1 MMSGEGADGFDET
14 RAYRVLASGTE
25 VAQYRITEKLGAG
38 GMGEV
43 YLADDTRLNRKVALK
58 FLLPQYTSD
67 EEIKARFI
75 REAQAAASLSHPAI
89 ITVHEVSEF
98 EGRPFMA
105 MEYVEGK
112 SLREVIDEKPAS
124 FMTILDLAM
133 QIGEGLG
140 RAHEA
145 DIIHRDIK
153 PQNIL
158 IGPDGRPKITDF
170 GLAKVKDSPE
180 LTRAGTTFGTI
191 AYMSPEQARGLEVD
205 RRADIFSFG
214 VVLYELITG
223 RRPFEGDNE
232 PSIINAIVNQIP
244 EPLERFKSGV
254 PEGLQAIVEKA
265 LAKDRDERYQHVDDI
280 VADLRRERKRIELT
294 ETTELFRAEVEQ
306 GGRRR
311 LLQIVIPLAAIAVL
325 VALFFILE
333 PFRVEM
339 GPQEAAL
346 ARENTLAIMYFD
358 NLADPADEGRL
369 GEIITD
375 LLITDLSGSEYINV
389 ISSQRLYDI
398 LEILGRE
405 DTRKIDRSVA
415 TEVATRAGAKWM
427 LMGSIL
433 STEPEIILTLQ
444 LVEVESGTVLASK
457 RIAGADGESVFSI
470 VDRLTVEIKD
480 DLALPV
486 SADGEE
492 DTEVSAV
499 TTSSPEAYRN
509 FIEGVRYFRKLYT
522 AEARESYHKAIE
534 YDSTFAS
541 AYYWLALASD
551 GSERAEAISRA
562 MELLDHAGEKERY
575 YIRSLYAI
583 TFGDTDRGVAELEAL
598 IKRYPQ
604 ERTAYHLLGTYMRTI
619 YRDPER
625 AIRYLERAIEI
636 DPLFKQSYNVMAY
649 TYNDMGMLEKS
660 IWAINK
666 YIELA
671 PDEANPHDTKGDLY
685 AANGAIDKAIESY
698 QKALEI
704 KPDFYYSLFKLGH
717 MYVFK
722 RKYDLAD
729 SCYRELSSSN
739 SKDWRA
745 GGRLALVLVP
755 LYQGK
760 FAEALRI
767 LDNGL
772 AADEMDRVGGANMG
786 AKLLAKSRVLLYLGE
801 YEEAIECGLPAIE
814 EVREALPGE
823 PTRELPYKAFL
834 YAASGR
840 FAEADAVLEEI
851 GKITEVS
858 PLYKV
863 IYLYAAGAV
872 ELVRENPEKSVEL
885 LETATEGLAQLP
897 FEARYLLG
905 LAYLEAG
912 RLGDA
917 VDELEASLDDY
928 GDERLNSSP
937 VRSVLVYY
945 QLGRAYEGSGW
956 TNKAIAAYEEF
967 LEIWK
972 NADPGLRDVEDA
984 RERLAN
990 LKGRA

>member
-1 MMSGEGADGFDET
+1 MISGEGENGFDET
-14 RAYRVLASGTE
+14 RAYRVLSAGTE
-25 VAQYRITEKLGAG
+25 ISQYRISEKLGAG

-98 EGRPFMA
+98 QGRPFMA

-112 SLREVIDEKPAS
+112 SLREVIDKKRSS
-124 FMTILDLAM
+124 FMAILDLAM

-145 DIIHRDIK
+145 GIIHRDIK

-158 IGPDGRPKITDF
+158 IGLDGRPKITDF

-180 LTRAGTTFGTI
+180 ITKAGTTFGTI
-191 AYMSPEQARGLEVD
+191 AYMSPEQAKGIEVD

-214 VVLYELITG
+214 VVLYELVAG
-223 RRPFEGDNE
+223 QRPFKGDNE

-265 LAKDRDERYQHVDDI
+265 LAKDPDERYQHVDDI

-294 ETTELFRAEVEQ
+294 ETTEMFRAPQ
-306 GGRRR
+306 PPPGKRN
-311 LLQIVIPLAAIAVL
+311 LLKIVIPLAAIAVL
-325 VALFFILE
+325 VALIFILE

-339 GPQEAAL
+339 GPQEEAVAQD
-346 ARENTLAIMYFD
+346 NTLAIMYFE
-358 NLADPADEGRL
+358 NLADPEDKGRL
-369 GEIITD
+369 GEIVTD

-415 TEVATRAGAKWM
+415 TQVATKAGAKWM

-444 LVEVESGTVLASK
+444 LVEVESGKVLASR
-457 RIAGADGESVFSI
+457 RITGDQGESVFSI

-480 DLALPV
+480 NLALPE
-486 SADGEE
+486 SAEGEE
-492 DTEVSAV
+492 DTEVAAV
-499 TTSSPEAYRN
+499 TTNSPEAYRH
-509 FIEGVRYFRKLYT
+509 FLDGVRYFRKLYVT
-522 AEARESYHKAIE
+522 EAKASYHKAIE

-541 AYYWLALASD
+541 AYYWLALITE
-551 GSERAEAISRA
+551 GQERVAAIGRA
-562 MELLDHAGEKERY
+562 MELLDHASEKERY
-575 YIRSLYAI
+575 YIRSLHAI
-583 TFGDTDRGVAELEAL
+583 TSGDADRGVAELEAL
-598 IKRYPQ
+598 IERYPQ
-604 ERTAYHLLGTYMRTI
+604 ERTAHHLLGTYMRQM
-619 YRDPER
+619 YQDPER
-625 AIRYLERAIEI
+625 AIEHLQRAVEI

-649 TYNDMGMLEKS
+649 TYNEMGMLERS

-671 PDEANPHDTKGDLY
+671 PNEPNPHDTKGDLY
-685 AANGAIDKAIESY
+685 AANGAIDQAIQSY
-698 QKALEI
+698 QSALEI
-704 KPDFYYSLFKLGH
+704 KPDFYYSLLKLGH

-722 RKYDLAD
+722 REYDRAD
-729 SCYRELSSSN
+729 SCYRELSSSS

-745 GGRLALVLVP
+745 GGRLALVIVP

-760 FAEALRI
+760 FQEALRL

-772 AADEMDRVGGANMG
+772 AADEMDKFEGSNVA
-786 AKLLAKSRVLLYLGE
+786 AKVLSKSRVHLYLGDNE
-801 YEEAIECGLPAIE
+801 RALEEGLAGIEAMRRAFPA
-814 EVREALPGE
+814 E
-823 PTRELPYKAFL
+823 PTRELPYKSFL
-834 YAASGR
+834 YAVTGHQAK
-840 FAEADAVLEEI
+840 ADTVLEEI
-851 GKITEVS
+851 RRITQAS
-858 PLYKV
+858 PLYYV
-863 IYLYAAGAV
+863 VYEYAAGTV
-872 ELVRENPEKSVEL
+872 EMVRENPEQSISL
-885 LETATEGLAQLP
+885 LESARERISDVGFGGL
-897 FEARYLLG
+897 YLLG

-912 RLGDA
+912 RLGEA
-917 VDELEASLDDY
+917 VETFEASLTDY
-928 GDERLNSSP
+928 SEERLNENP
-937 VRSVLVYY
+937 VHSVLVHY
-945 QLGRAYEGSGW
+945 QLGRAYEESGW
-956 TNKAIAAYEEF
+956 NNKAIAAYEEF

-972 NADPGLRDVEDA
+972 DADPGLKDVEDA
-984 RERLAN
+984 RERLAK
-990 LKGRA
+990 LKGEA

>member
-1 MMSGEGADGFDET
+1 MMSGEGANGFDET
-14 RAYRVLASGTE
+14 KAYRVLASGTE
-25 VAQYRITEKLGAG
+25 ISQYRITEKLGAG

-43 YLADDTRLNRKVALK
+43 YLADDTKLNRKVALK
-58 FLLPQYTSD
+58 FLLPQYASD

-98 EGRPFMA
+98 QGRPFMA

-112 SLREVIDEKPAS
+112 SLREVIDDKRSS
-124 FMTILDLAM
+124 FMAILDLAM

-145 DIIHRDIK
+145 GIIHRDIK

-158 IGPDGRPKITDF
+158 MGLDGRPKITDF

-180 LTRAGTTFGTI
+180 LTKAGTTFGTI
-191 AYMSPEQARGLEVD
+191 AYMSPEQAKGLEVD

-214 VVLYELITG
+214 VVLYELVAG
-223 RRPFEGDNE
+223 QRPFVGDNE

-294 ETTELFRAEVEQ
+294 ETTEMFRASQ
-306 GGRRR
+306 PSSGRRR
-311 LLQIVIPLAAIAVL
+311 LLPIVIPLAAVAIL
-325 VALFFILE
+325 VALIFILE

-339 GPQEAAL
+339 GPQEEAIAQ
-346 ARENTLAIMYFD
+346 ENTLAIMYFD

-405 DTRKIDRSVA
+405 DNRKIDRSVA
-415 TEVATRAGAKWM
+415 TQVATKAGAKWM

-444 LVEVESGTVLASK
+444 LVEVESGSVLASQ
-457 RIAGADGESVFSI
+457 RISGEQGESVFSI
-470 VDRLTVEIKD
+470 VDRLTVEIKGN
-480 DLALPV
+480 LALPA
-486 SADGEE
+486 SADSEE
-492 DTEVSAV
+492 DTDVAAV
-499 TTSSPEAYRN
+499 TTNSPEAYRH
-509 FIEGVRYFRKLYT
+509 FLEGVHYFRKLYVT
-522 AEARESYHKAIE
+522 EARESYHKAIE

-541 AYYWLALASD
+541 AYYWLALATEGTD
-551 GSERAEAISRA
+551 RLAAIARA
-562 MELLDHAGEKERY
+562 MELLDHANEKERY
-575 YIRSLYAI
+575 YIRSLYAV
-583 TFGDTDRGVAELEAL
+583 TSGDTDQGVAELENL
-598 IKRYPQ
+598 IEHYPL
-604 ERTAYHLLGTYMRTI
+604 ERTAHHLLGTYMRQM
-619 YRDPER
+619 YQDPEG
-625 AIRYLERAIEI
+625 AIEHLERAIEI
-636 DPLFKQSYNVMAY
+636 DPLFKPSYNVMSY
-649 TYNDMGMLEKS
+649 TYNEMGMLEKS

-671 PDEANPHDTKGDLY
+671 PGEPNPHDTKGDLY

-698 QKALEI
+698 QRALEI

-722 RKYDLAD
+722 RDYDRAD

-745 GGRLALVLVP
+745 GGRLALVVVP

-760 FAEALRI
+760 FREALRL

-772 AADEMDRVGGANMG
+772 AADEMDNFEGANVADKIVG
-786 AKLLAKSRVLLYLGE
+786 KSRVHLYLGDFE
-801 YEEAIECGLPAIE
+801 QALKEGLDGIERSQRAFPS
-814 EVREALPGE
+814 E
-823 PTRELPYKAFL
+823 PTRGLPYKSFL
-834 YAASGR
+834 YAVSGHMEE
-840 FAEADAVLEEI
+840 AEMALDEI
-851 GKITEVS
+851 KRITEVS
-858 PLYKV
+858 PLYYV
-863 IYLYAAGAV
+863 IYLYSAAAV
-872 ELVRENPEKSVEL
+872 ELVKGNPEVSIAH
-885 LETATEGLAQLP
+885 LEVARERLSRIP
-897 FEARYLLG
+897 FEGQYLQG

-912 RLGDA
+912 RLGAA
-917 VDELEASLDDY
+917 VEEFEASLDDY
-928 GDERLNSSP
+928 SEERLNASP

-945 QLGRAYEGSGW
+945 QLGKAYEGSGW
-956 TNKAIAAYEEF
+956 NNKAIAAYEEF

-972 NADPGLRDVEDA
+972 DADPGLEDIEDA

-990 LKGRA
+990 LKGGA